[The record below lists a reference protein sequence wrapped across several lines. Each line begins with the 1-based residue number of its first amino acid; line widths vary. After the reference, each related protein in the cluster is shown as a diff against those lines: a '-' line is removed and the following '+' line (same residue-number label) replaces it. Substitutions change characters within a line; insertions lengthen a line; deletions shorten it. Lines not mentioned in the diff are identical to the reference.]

1 MRLENIEKGILK
13 VFLFS
18 Y

>member
-1 MRLENIEKGILK
+1 MKFLPIDLQK

-18 Y
+18 H

>member
-1 MRLENIEKGILK
+1 MSGK

-18 Y
+18 FM